1 MARYINK
8 YATLTDYT
16 EETDARNALGE
27 TVSLIKELDS
37 VHYDKGNVGPGPG
50 PGPGPTPGPN
60 PLNLPAYTMRVRY
73 QDGANPA
80 EYFG

>member
-37 VHYDKGNVGPGPG
+37 VHYDKGKRRSYSSGS
-50 PGPGPTPGPN
+50 
-60 PLNLPAYTMRVRY
+60 
-73 QDGANPA
+73 
-80 EYFG
+80 